1 MNIVRWEPL
10 REFDELF
17 RRYAPAHSRTT
28 AAKNGEEASWTP
40 TANISES
47 KKEYLIKAELPE
59 MKKEDVNITLQ
70 NGVITIAGERKHVKE
85 DQDENSL
92 RVESFYGTFSRS
104 FALPDGIDSSA
115 IRAESKDGILSVHIP
130 KTPAVMPK
138 TIEIKVQ

>member
-17 RRYAPAHSRTT
+17 RRYAPAQSRAIAT
-28 AAKNGEEASWTP
+28 KYGEEASWTP
-40 TANISES
+40 TANISET

-59 MKKEDVNITLQ
+59 MKKEDVKITLQ

-85 DQDENSL
+85 DPDESSL

-104 FALPDGIDSSA
+104 FALPDGIDSGA
-115 IRAESKDGILSVHIP
+115 IRAESKDGILCVHIP
-130 KTPAVMPK
+130 KKQVVAPK
-138 TIEIKVQ
+138 TIDIKVQ

>member
-17 RRYAPAHSRTT
+17 RRYAPAHARAVAT
-28 AAKNGEEASWTP
+28 KNGEEGSWTP
-40 TANISES
+40 IANISET

-85 DQDENSL
+85 DQDESSL

-104 FALPDGIDSSA
+104 FALPDGIDNSA

-130 KTPAVMPK
+130 KTPAEMPK
-138 TIEIKVQ
+138 KIDIKVQ

>member
-10 REFDELF
+10 REMDEFF
-17 RRYAPAHSRTT
+17 RRYAPARSRGI
-28 AAKNGEEASWTP
+28 ASKNGEEVSWMP
-40 TANISES
+40 AANISETN
-47 KKEYLIKAELPE
+47 KEYLIKAELPE

-70 NGVITIAGERKHVKE
+70 NGVITIAGERKHIKE
-85 DQDENSL
+85 DNDENTL
-92 RVESFYGTFSRS
+92 RVESVYGMFSRS

-138 TIEIKVQ
+138 RIDIKVQ

>member
-17 RRYAPAHSRTT
+17 RRYAPAHSRSIV
-28 AAKNGEEASWTP
+28 AKNGEEASWTP

-59 MKKEDVNITLQ
+59 MKKEDVKISLQ
-70 NGVITIAGERKHVKE
+70 NGVITISGDRKHVKE
-85 DQDENSL
+85 DQDESTL
-92 RVESFYGTFSRS
+92 RVESVYGLFFRS

-115 IRAESKDGILSVHIP
+115 IRAEAKDGILSVHIP

-138 TIEIKVQ
+138 TVDIKVQ

>member
-1 MNIVRWEPL
+1 MNIIRWEPL

-17 RRYAPAHSRTT
+17 RRYAPAQSRAMAT
-28 AAKNGEEASWTP
+28 KNGEETSWTP
-40 TANISES
+40 TANISET

-85 DQDENSL
+85 DQDESSL
-92 RVESFYGTFSRS
+92 RIESFYGRFSRS

-130 KTPAVMPK
+130 KTPAEMPK
-138 TIEIKVQ
+138 TIDIKVQ